1 MGLVKGEGGC
11 DSTWKGVSARIGND
25 EACGLKHK
33 PRDVSGGAVGE
44 TPSSQCRGR
53 DLSLVRE
60 LDPTRCS

>member
-1 MGLVKGEGGC
+1 MRLHLEGC
-11 DSTWKGVSARIGND
+11 ECQDRQND

-44 TPSSQCRGR
+44 TPRSQCRGR

-60 LDPTRCS
+60 LDPTRCN